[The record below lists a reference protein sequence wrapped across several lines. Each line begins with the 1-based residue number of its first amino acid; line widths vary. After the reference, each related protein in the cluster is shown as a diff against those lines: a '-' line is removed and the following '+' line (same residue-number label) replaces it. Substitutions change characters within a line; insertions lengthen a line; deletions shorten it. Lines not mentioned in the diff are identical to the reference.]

1 MDESELTGAGVSGVA
16 AQQGVTREHEIGE
29 SSSAAT
35 TPATGAG
42 DASTPHVTPPP
53 KRRRTSSALGAI
65 RRGLSALASAI
76 KPGKRNGSSA
86 TTPSSSVDAAEPA
99 QLRAE
104 LERVAAERDA
114 LRHQLD
120 LVASREK
127 KTETST
133 DLREQLKNTSARVDL
148 CAAIKDLVH
157 VEVKRLLDEQKQ
169 MSVADRL
176 VKDVDVEDEVNKI
189 DPTLWDVICTLHKT
203 KSEPVHCGR
212 SVENKTNVSRHSN
225 VTPSGVRHETAHAH
239 IVERYATFLKMVFA
253 ASGRR
258 LHANLHLKMQ
268 ALLRHSTS
276 EAVQILCNRM
286 GFAVSRRTFERHLD
300 QVKLDSKTWTE
311 VTLPGI
317 EEEIVTSY
325 DNLDFE
331 EGRRMKWAGKS
342 SGGIHITTLQTSRPL
357 PGLARKDL
365 VDDDANIW
373 KPVQEGTYVQTDFRK
388 NEEEEEAVESF
399 LDVLFESDMYRA
411 GLAMT
416 EEEQSEPHRVCFPR
430 SPESVREGIKASPLK
445 TVDTK
450 SDILRTSAI
459 DLNPD
464 DEDNALFILR
474 QIKKENKVGERTKF
488 HVVAGDQKSVSHMV
502 AIKARY
508 PDEFEWL
515 VPLMGDFHV
524 MENFHACIFERFW
537 ELGLKQLA
545 NGNAPGNQVGGLGW
559 SAANAESRLRQRKGK
574 SYRHRHVF
582 LTQTSEGVQQ
592 VAIESF
598 LRADARVRTEVRPG
612 DDDFENASV
621 TAELVNT
628 RTVREALL
636 GLIEKLKAK
645 ATEEQR
651 AGEPRDDP
659 RSETDTERD
668 EEDEVEEE
676 EEEAVEEEEE
686 AEILILDELM
696 GTASEWL
703 PEGMS
708 VRKLRKTFECWG
720 SSVGRS
726 DLTFQGWIK
735 YADMVNRTHRALYH
749 AVEDQDWHLRLAALK
764 EMWPYFRALNRTNY
778 QRMVPEQ
785 LAMYAILPPS
795 IKEFLRQGG
804 FAVNMKGKKC
814 GGDSMDGSHESN
826 INRDVA
832 AATSRTEGDVIMKE
846 TPRLTLIADAVASLA
861 KAFVPSSDF
870 KRGPRRVRK
879 MHARHDGNVRE
890 VRRLLK
896 QYGALKAGDAEF
908 EAERNVHGGLTN
920 VFVAGGTHHASQK
933 EVIGTL
939 NMLEEGQTFTDRHVE
954 SWYMCRDVG
963 ERSVRIRPKFNK
975 VPVTPMREPPSETGR
990 GGVQQY
996 RAKAQDANNRRM
1008 HNVLAYHAK
1017 NPGVA
1022 FDPRLVMGQMDDV
1035 PRALFLDKGTPRK
1048 GNKSA
1053 FRSSVIKEFRDNAP
1067 LGEILESNHYP
1078 RGTTCVVVDAMHLV
1092 HKIMLMPD
1100 MQVFGDVARHVGRSW
1115 LQSYLEPGIVSVQFI
1130 FDDARQEM
1138 PEKAFVRRERDGSLA
1153 HEGESRECAW
1163 LTGGLITRET
1173 RLPEVNRK
1181 SAWKA
1186 MLKDREAR
1194 QALIEFLCETM
1205 QDGFSGMLGEGQEV
1219 IISGA
1224 VRDGLAKRVSRRA
1237 GGRSES
1243 APSFVTTYQNS
1254 HPEADTA
1261 TYFHALMFAQEHRHE
1276 TGAAEEVHVTVVSPD
1291 TDAFFI
1297 GLLAQRLCDD
1307 LKLGLHLTLM
1317 YRPWA
1322 QQKPPELIKFPVALR
1337 ALDTICVKHGIPQS
1351 AGVSAL
1357 VTAFIVGGCDFVSF
1371 IHKVPHGMLWTQ
1383 VKKHP
1388 DFVCRERG
1396 TNRRLFGN
1404 GQRSVDF
1411 GQDAFE
1417 GFLRLIAA
1425 AYRAKHPRFFNAG
1438 IEAMHTDA
1446 LESVNHGGGNAGGDE
1461 PVHGADDDVDN
1472 VVVPPALE
1480 KLLGEVRTNLYLPA
1494 IDLEARLPTSGAL
1507 TYHFLRSRR
1516 VWERWTQ
1523 FGVKSPNLSPLEKC
1537 GYERDEGGAFRYTLD
1552 SAQAQ
1557 QATKAVLQYTM
1568 VGCRCTTGC
1577 GTMRCACRKSGL
1589 PCGPL
1594 CHVSSGSATRECTNL
1609 PNSST
1614 AGGTSQST
1622 DEREETEGGAER
1634 AADARDEEAG
1644 ARDLEKERCLECDAS
1659 FELELGEGGETRHV
1673 CPSCGATSAPGQDED
1688 EEEEDEEEEPADYED
1703 DGREEGMPA
1712 LDDSESDDD
1721 DVGLLRRSARI
1732 ALR

>member
-1 MDESELTGAGVSGVA
+1 M
-16 AQQGVTREHEIGE
+16 
-29 SSSAAT
+29 
-35 TPATGAG
+35 
-42 DASTPHVTPPP
+42 
-53 KRRRTSSALGAI
+53 
-65 RRGLSALASAI
+65 ASAM
-76 KPGKRNGSSA
+76 KPGRGNGSSV
-86 TTPSSSVDAAEPA
+86 TTPSSSVDVAEPA
-99 QLRAE
+99 KLRAE
-104 LERVAAERDA
+104 LERVTAERDA
-114 LRHQLD
+114 LRQQL
-120 LVASREK
+120 ASRE
-127 KTETST
+127 TNTDTST
-133 DLREQLKNTSARVDL
+133 DPREKPKKMSTRVDL
-148 CAAIKDLVH
+148 CAQIKDLVH
-157 VEVKRLLDEQKQ
+157 VEVKRMLEEQEE
-169 MSVADRL
+169 MSVEDRL

-189 DPTLWDVICTLHKT
+189 DPILWDIISSLHKT
-203 KSEPVHCGR
+203 KVEPIHCGR

-286 GFAVSRRTFERHLD
+286 GFAVSRRTFERHMD

-416 EEEQSEPHRVCFPR
+416 EEEQSEPHRACFPR

-574 SYRHRHVF
+574 SFRHRHVF

-668 EEDEVEEE
+668 EEVEVEEE

-749 AVEDQDWHLRLAALK
+749 AVEIQNWSLRLAALK
-764 EMWPYFRALNRTNY
+764 DMWPYFRALNRTNY

-795 IKEFLRQGG
+795 IGDFLRQGG
-804 FAVNMKGKKC
+804 FAVNMKGKEC
-814 GGDSMDGSHESN
+814 GGDSLDGLHESY
-826 INRDVA
+826 INRRVA
-832 AATSRTEGDVIMKE
+832 DATSRTEANVIMRE

-861 KAFVPSSDF
+861 KAFVSSSNV
-870 KRGPRRVRK
+870 KRGAGKVRK

-896 QYGALKAGDAEF
+896 EYGALRAGDAEF
-908 EAERNVHGGLTN
+908 ETERNVHGGLTN
-920 VFVAGGTHHASQK
+920 VFVAGGAHRATQK
-933 EVIGTL
+933 EVMGTL
-939 NMLEEGQTFTDRHVE
+939 NMFEEGRIFTDRHVK
-954 SWYMCRDVG
+954 SWYMCPDVG
-963 ERSVRIRPKFNK
+963 ERSIRIRPKFNK
-975 VPVTPMREPPSETGR
+975 VPVTPIQAPPSETRR

-996 RAKAQDANNRRM
+996 RAKAQDANIRRM
-1008 HNVLAYHAK
+1008 HNMMAYHAN
-1017 NPGVA
+1017 NPGVEI
-1022 FDPRLVMGQMDDV
+1022 DPRLVMGQLDDV
-1035 PRALFLDKGTPRK
+1035 PRALFLDQGTPRK
-1048 GNKSA
+1048 GNKSV
-1053 FRSSVIKEFRDNAP
+1053 FRSSVIKELRDNAP
-1067 LGEILESNHYP
+1067 FGEELESNHYP
-1078 RGTTCVVVDAMHLV
+1078 PGTTCVVVDAMHLV

-1100 MQVFGDVARHVGRSW
+1100 MKVFGDVARHVGQSW
-1115 LQSYLEPGIVSVQFI
+1115 LKSYLEPGIVSVHFV
-1130 FDDARQEM
+1130 FDDARREM
-1138 PEKAFVRRERDGSLA
+1138 PEKAFVRRERDGSVA
-1153 HEGESRECAW
+1153 HDGDSRDCAW
-1163 LTGGLITRET
+1163 LPVGPITRDT
-1173 RLPEVNRK
+1173 KLPEVNRK

-1186 MLKDREAR
+1186 VLKDRQAR
-1194 QALIEFLCETM
+1194 QSLIDFLCEAM
-1205 QDGFSGMLGEGQEV
+1205 QDGFTNMLGEGQEV
-1219 IISGA
+1219 IIAGA
-1224 VRDGLAKRVSRRA
+1224 IRDGLAKRVSRRS

-1243 APSFVTTYQNS
+1243 TPSFIRTYQNE
-1254 HPEADTA
+1254 HPEADSS
-1261 TYFHALMFAQEHRHE
+1261 TYFHALKFAEEHR
-1276 TGAAEEVHVTVVSPD
+1276 GATLAAEVHVTVVSPD

-1297 GLLAQRLCDD
+1297 GLLAQRLCDN
-1307 LKLGLHLTLM
+1307 LRLGVHLTLM

-1322 QQKPPELIKFPVALR
+1322 QQKPPELIKLPVALR
-1337 ALDTICVKHGIPQS
+1337 ALDSICGKHGIAKD
-1351 AGVSAL
+1351 AGVGAL
-1357 VTAFIVGGCDFVSF
+1357 VSIVIVGGCDFVSF
-1371 IHKVPHGMLWTQ
+1371 IHKVPHSNLWTQ
-1383 VKKHP
+1383 VKRHP
-1388 DFVCRERG
+1388 DFVCKDGG
-1396 TNRRLFGN
+1396 TRRKLFGK
-1404 GQRSVDF
+1404 GLCYDDF

-1417 GFLRLIAA
+1417 GFLRLLAA
-1425 AYRAKHPRFFNAG
+1425 AYRAKHPSYFDAE
-1438 IEAMHTDA
+1438 IEAMYADA
-1446 LESVNHGGGNAGGDE
+1446 VESTNLGGEDAVGDA
-1461 PVHGADDDVDN
+1461 PVRGADDAADV
-1472 VVVPPALE
+1472 VAPPALV
-1480 KLLGEVRTNLYLPA
+1480 KLLDVVRTNTYLPA
-1494 IDLEARLPTSGAL
+1494 MDLEARLPTWGAL
-1507 TYHFLRSRR
+1507 KYHFLRSRR
-1516 VWERWTQ
+1516 VWERWSQ
-1523 FGVKSPNLSPLEKC
+1523 CGEESPKLSPLEKC

-1557 QATKAVLQYTM
+1557 QATKAVRQYTM

-1594 CHVSSGSATRECTNL
+1594 CHVSSGSATRECLACTNL